1 MFKVQYK
8 QKYQEMFILNQL
20 NFNVIGSF
28 YYDF

>member
-20 NFNVIGSF
+20 HFNVIGSF